1 MTVFKTILKILNKL
15 KGMIIL
21 YTAILVAITA
31 LNQTSG
37 NNMTNFE
44 DSKPSVLIVNKDSE
58 DNITKGFED
67 YISKHS
73 EIKDIDFL
81 QRRKLCNLYTK
92 RFWEKFI
99 RWKESFVG
107 I

>member
-37 NNMTNFE
+37 NAG
-44 DSKPSVLIVNKDSE
+44 DSKTICF
-58 DNITKGFED
+58 TG
-67 YISKHS
+67 
-73 EIKDIDFL
+73 
-81 QRRKLCNLYTK
+81 
-92 RFWEKFI
+92 
-99 RWKESFVG
+99 
-107 I
+107 

>member
-44 DSKPSVLIVNKDSE
+44 DSKPYGKNMPAFFITIYNLPVMIITDS
-58 DNITKGFED
+58 
-67 YISKHS
+67 
-73 EIKDIDFL
+73 
-81 QRRKLCNLYTK
+81 LYY
-92 RFWEKFI
+92 
-99 RWKESFVG
+99 G
-107 I
+107 